1 VLYTGKDATT
11 LREDRVM
18 RHVLGA
24 TAEIEVYRELDPSYY
39 VTTEGTKSRKYIEI
53 AMSSTTNDEV
63 RLVDADHPESAP
75 RVFLPRSK
83 DHLYN
88 VDHISNRFVIRT
100 NADAKNFRIVEVAD
114 GKEGDRTQWKDV
126 IAARADQFIHDFSVS
141 RHFLAATVR
150 TGGLEK
156 VLVLAGKEPFYIDT
170 PENPSVAAV
179 IDVPDPTATKV
190 RFTYSSLVTP
200 SSIYELEVATHTKTL
215 LKQQPVP
222 KYDAGSYVT
231 EYLHAPAK
239 DGTSVPIS
247 VVYRKGTKRD
257 GTAPLLVYGYGS
269 YGSSMDPW
277 FSANRLPLLDRGWVY
292 AIAHVRGG
300 QEMGR
305 SWYEDGK
312 LMHKTNTFT
321 DFIAATEFL
330 VASKYGARDQ
340 VFAHGGSAG
349 GLLMGAILNL
359 RPDLF
364 RGVIAEVPFVDV
376 VTTMLDETIP
386 LTTNEFDEWGN
397 PKTKP
402 AYDYMMTY
410 SPYDNVRAQAY
421 PSIYVRTGLWDSQ
434 VQYFEPAKWVAKLR
448 ATKADANL
456 VAMDVDMAAGHGG
469 KSGRFDKLKDV
480 ARVYAFLLMV
490 HDRPDARAHWPR

>member
-1 VLYTGKDATT
+1 
-11 LREDRVM
+11 
-18 RHVLGA
+18 
-24 TAEIEVYRELDPSYY
+24 
-39 VTTEGTKSRKYIEI
+39 
-53 AMSSTTNDEV
+53 
-63 RLVDADHPESAP
+63 
-75 RVFLPRSK
+75 VFLPRSK

-88 VDHISNRFVIRT
+88 VDHIANRFVIRT

-114 GKEGDRTQWKDV
+114 GKEADRTQWKDV
-126 IAARADQFIHDFSVS
+126 IAARDDQFVEDFGVTT
-141 RHFLAATVR
+141 HFLAATVR
-150 TGGLEK
+150 TGGLSK
-156 VLVLAGKEPFYIDT
+156 VLVLAGKEPFYVDT

-179 IDVPDPTATKV
+179 IDVPDPGATKV
-190 RFTYSSLVTP
+190 RFTYSSLITP
-200 SSIYELEVATHTKTL
+200 SSIYELDVATHTKTL

-222 KYDAGSYVT
+222 GYDATKYTT

-239 DGTSVPIS
+239 DGTQVPIS
-247 VVYRKGTKRD
+247 VVYAKGTKRD

-269 YGSSMDPW
+269 YGASLDPW

-292 AIAHVRGG
+292 AMAHVRGG

-321 DFIAATEFL
+321 DFIAATELL

-349 GLLMGAILNL
+349 GMLMGAILNL

-410 SPYDNVRAQAY
+410 SPYDNVKAQAY

-480 ARVYAFLLMV
+480 ARVYAFLLLV
-490 HDRPDARAHWPR
+490 HDRPDARAHWPN